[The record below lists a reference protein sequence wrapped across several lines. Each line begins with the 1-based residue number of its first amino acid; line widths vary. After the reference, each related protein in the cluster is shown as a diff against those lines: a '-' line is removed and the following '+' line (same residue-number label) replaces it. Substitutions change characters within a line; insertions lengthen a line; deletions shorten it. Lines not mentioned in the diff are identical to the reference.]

1 MEHVLQEQIPGQA
14 GNDVGE
20 IEFFSYSFKFFR
32 INQQVCPSFQRRT
45 CEWLGNFLALIK
57 RGAVMLNMDMKTS
70 LLQYAAFIN
79 SPPCATNNLINI
91 FTLQH
96 VNSNCIGQN
105 KYKLLKK

>member
-1 MEHVLQEQIPGQA
+1 
-14 GNDVGE
+14 
-20 IEFFSYSFKFFR
+20 
-32 INQQVCPSFQRRT
+32 
-45 CEWLGNFLALIK
+45 
-57 RGAVMLNMDMKTS
+57 MLNMDMKTS